1 MMLDEDPD
9 TPSFPLEA
17 AAKDA
22 GLITDT
28 PRAAGLHPGVA
39 EVLDERLHLAT
50 DDGFGR
56 TDVAATYRT
65 SRQVT
70 T

>member
-1 MMLDEDPD
+1 MMLDEAPE
-9 TPSFPLEA
+9 TPSFPREA

-28 PRAAGLHPGVA
+28 PRAAGLHVGIA
-39 EVLDERLHLAT
+39 EVVDERLHLAT
-50 DDGFGR
+50 DDRLGR

>member
-1 MMLDEDPD
+1 MMLDEAPE
-9 TPSFPLEA
+9 TPSFPREA

-22 GLITDT
+22 GLIIDT
-28 PRAAGLHPGVA
+28 PRAAGLHVGIA
-39 EVLDERLHLAT
+39 EVVDERLHLAT
-50 DDGFGR
+50 DDRLGR